1 MHGADIKTMFTRYF
15 FVLALS
21 LFGGLAGAFLFH
33 KYAQNQNDYK
43 LVSEASAA
51 RQEVLRPSVLVSGRQ
66 PNEGKSVPL
75 DFVLASEKSTRSVVY
90 IKTTVKGRVQMD
102 WLDFFFYGGR
112 EQQVIS
118 SGSGVIFSKD
128 GYIVTNNH
136 VIDGASQ
143 IQVIH
148 ERSVYEAKV
157 IGKDP
162 STDLALLKIE
172 ATNLPAAVIGSS
184 RKLKVGEWVIAVGNP
199 FNLTSTVTAGI
210 VSAKGRNINILN
222 SQFPIESFIQT
233 DAAINPGNSGG
244 ALVNIEGE
252 LVGINTAILSK
263 TGSYAGYGFAVP
275 VDIVAKV
282 AADFKEYGEIQKA
295 FLGAKVKEF
304 DSKFAEQNN
313 LKILN
318 GVVISYL
325 DSEGSAE
332 KSGLQQNDV
341 IVEIDGYGINSQ
353 AEFDEQ
359 LSYHRPGDAVEVK
372 VNRSGQILSKK
383 VTLSNRLGTF
393 GILRRVI
400 LPAPEIGADIE
411 ELSKEELKKLNLS
424 SGVRVL
430 NLSNGLLSRIGI
442 EEGFV
447 IISINKVVLND
458 AKEAIQVLKNM
469 RGRIVL
475 EGMTSNGVRGYY
487 SLYL

>member
-1 MHGADIKTMFTRYF
+1 MFGRYVFLILLSLISGFAGAYF
-15 FVLALS
+15 FQS
-21 LFGGLAGAFLFH
+21 T
-33 KYAQNQNDYK
+33 
-43 LVSEASAA
+43 LVSKEPTAIPASQHAVPNSNSLVTPTFLA
-51 RQEVLRPSVLVSGRQ
+51 SSRQNG
-66 PNEGKSVPL
+66 EGETIPM
-75 DFVLASEKSTRSVVY
+75 DFVMASERSTRSVVY

-102 WLDFFFYGGR
+102 WLDFFFQGGR

-128 GYIVTNNH
+128 GYIITNHH

-148 ERSVYEAKV
+148 ERSLYEAKV

-172 ATNLPAAVIGSS
+172 AENLPAAAIGSS

-252 LVGINTAILSK
+252 LVGINTAILSR

-282 AADFKEYGEIQKA
+282 ASDFREYGEIQKA
-295 FLGAKVKEF
+295 FLGAKVMEF
-304 DSKFAEQNN
+304 DSKFAEQNK

-332 KSGLQQNDV
+332 KAGLQQNDV
-341 IVEIDGYGINSQ
+341 IVEISGSSINSQ

-359 LSYHRPGDAVEVK
+359 LSYYRPGDAVEIK

-393 GILRRVI
+393 NILRRMIV
-400 LPAPEIGADIE
+400 PAPEIGADIE
-411 ELSKEELKKLNLS
+411 ELSKEELKKLNLNA
-424 SGVRVL
+424 GIRVL

-447 IISINKVVLND
+447 IISINKVILND